1 MRPFPLILWEWMLS
15 IYPWR
20 PLISPTI
27 FCLPCHGLGQG
38 PGKAHHQPCSSSAQ
52 SQMGEIERPKVE
64 GRVKGQFSDGS
75 SDVENRMRTWWQPWP
90 FFLASTLNLSPET
103 CLLLCL
109 SIYTSLGHLSP
120 IHPSIVSLSI
130 DLSMDLSNLSSTIYL
145 STNHLLPIFLNLFF
159 PFSPF
164 LSPFLPSFSK
174 IKPILMQM
182 SEIRPELGLLLF

>member
-1 MRPFPLILWEWMLS
+1 MVWVKVQGK
-15 IYPWR
+15 
-20 PLISPTI
+20 PTI
-27 FCLPCHGLGQG
+27 STAAPLH
-38 PGKAHHQPCSSSAQ
+38 KARW
-52 SQMGEIERPKVE
+52 GIERPKVE

-120 IHPSIVSLSI
+120 IHPSIVYLSV

-145 STNHLLPIFLNLFF
+145 STNHLFFLTDSSLSLPSFPLFC
-159 PFSPF
+159 
-164 LSPFLPSFSK
+164 LPSFSK

-182 SEIRPELGLLLF
+182 SEIRPELVLLLF